1 MEAQGKD
8 RYDLR
13 GVSASKQDVHNAI
26 KIMDKGLYPN
36 AFCKI
41 IPDIVGGHSEFANVM
56 HADTAGTKTILSY
69 LYWRETGDL
78 SVWSDII
85 QDALV
90 MNLDDMACVGITDNI
105 VISSTIGR
113 NKNLIPGEVLEELMQ
128 GSMKF
133 IKKMS
138 DWGIN
143 IYHSGGETAD
153 VGDVVRT
160 IDVGFTTFARIPRNQ
175 IIVNDPQPGDLI
187 IGIGSYGQASY
198 EDSYN
203 SGIGSNGLTMARHEL
218 LSRYYCQYPETF
230 DPLIPP
236 DLCYNGSW
244 RLTDKVILDNQE
256 YYIKQLLLSPTR
268 TYLPL
273 LHKLFGEYRSSIHS
287 IIHNSGGGL
296 TKVIKFLKNLKV
308 FKNNLLDIPPVFRL
322 ISQGGVPMEQMWK
335 VFNMGQRLELYIDP
349 AKANEVI
356 QTIHTFNIPAQVI
369 GHVER
374 SDRPEVIIQHQGELY
389 TYRS

>member
-1 MEAQGKD
+1 MESQGKD

-26 KIMDKGLYPN
+26 QFMDKGLYPN

-41 IPDIVGGHSEFANVM
+41 IPDIVVGEPDFANVM

-78 SVWSDII
+78 SVWSDIV

-90 MNLDDMACVGITDNI
+90 MNLDDMACVGVTDNI

-113 NKNLIPGEVLEELMQ
+113 NKNLIPGEVLEVLMK
-128 GSMKF
+128 GTMNF
-133 IKKMS
+133 IEKMS
-138 DWGIN
+138 KWGIN

-160 IDVGFTTFARIPRNQ
+160 IDVGFTTFARLPRLQ
-175 IIVNDPQPGDLI
+175 VIVNDPRPGDVI

-198 EDSYN
+198 EDNYN

-218 LSRYYCQYPETF
+218 LSKYYNQYSETF
-230 DPLIPP
+230 DPLIPA
-236 DLCYNGSW
+236 DLCYNGVW
-244 RLTDKVILDNQE
+244 RLTDRVTFDHKDFE
-256 YYIKQLLLSPTR
+256 IKQLLLSPTR
-268 TYLPL
+268 TYLPV
-273 LHKLFGEYRSSIHS
+273 LHKVFDEYRTSIHG

-296 TKVIKFLKNLKV
+296 TKVIKFLKNLRAV
-308 FKNNLLDIPPVFRL
+308 KNNLLNIPPVFQL
-322 ISQGGVPMEQMWK
+322 ISQSGVPSEQMFK
-335 VFNMGQRLELYIDP
+335 VFNMGQRLELYVEPKI
-349 AKANEVI
+349 AEGLI
-356 QTIHTFNIPAQVI
+356 QTIHTFDLPAQVI
-369 GHVER
+369 GYVER
-374 SDRPEVIIQHQGELY
+374 SNRSEVVIHHSGETHCY
-389 TYRS
+389 AI